1 MNPHVFIKHY
11 DTDSITKKIT
21 KSFEGA
27 VTYEVWKKV
36 VVEVDKNGTTK
47 ELKKMKPITEENDV
61 KSFACVFQNEAT
73 KFVKHV

>member
-1 MNPHVFIKHY
+1 M
-11 DTDSITKKIT
+11 
-21 KSFEGA
+21 
-27 VTYEVWKKV
+27 WKKV